1 MAITFL
7 HETDNY
13 QWIDVLDMKPEDI
26 PVISEKYNIN
36 HLLLEDCIDPNHLPK
51 FEDLDGLKFFLTRLN
66 TSTERLSLNTISDV
80 STKLGIFLRDNLI
93 ITVHRIENDAIK
105 SLANQIKNDKFPNS
119 NPYKIAL
126 ELAKRIFASFDKEN
140 DNLLEQIDKMEN
152 EIFLKNVSNSA
163 QLKRLYRFKR
173 KVGLN
178 LKVLNLSS
186 EWVNSF
192 DKLPL
197 EEVEI
202 KDLKDSYKDS
212 LSDFDHLT
220 FQTTNLISLF
230 LALSDQKANQ
240 VMKTLAV
247 YSVYFLPITFI
258 AGVYGMNF
266 NFMPELRHPFGY
278 FAVLGL
284 MALIVIITFIY
295 VRNRKW
301 L

>member
-1 MAITFL
+1 MAVTLL
-7 HETDNY
+7 HETEYY
-13 QWIDVLDMKPEDI
+13 QWIDILDMKQEDI
-26 PVISEKYNIN
+26 TEISKQYNIN

-51 FEDLDGLKFFLTRLN
+51 FEDMEDLKFFLTRLN

-93 ITVHRIENDAIK
+93 VTVHRIENNAIK
-105 SLANQIKNDKFPNS
+105 SIINQIKNDKFQNA

-126 ELAKRIFASFDKEN
+126 ELAKKIFISFDEEN
-140 DNLLEQIDKMEN
+140 ETLLEQMDKMEN
-152 EIFLKNVSNSA
+152 EIFLKNTSNSA

-192 DKLPL
+192 EKLPI
-197 EEVEI
+197 EEIEI

-212 LSDFDHLT
+212 LSDFDHLN

-240 VMKTLAV
+240 VMKTLAI

-266 NFMPELRHPFGY
+266 DFMPELRLPYGY
-278 FAVLGL
+278 YAVLGL
-284 MALIVIITFIY
+284 MAIIVIITFIY
-295 VRNRKW
+295 VRRRKW
-301 L
+301 